1 MSDNKLCVCVE
12 LGMSALASLRR
23 LTELTIMG
31 PIAAAGSA
39 VGEWLVLVK
48 AAVQIPIDEQRILVE
63 AV

>member
-1 MSDNKLCVCVE
+1 MSDNKLCVGVE
-12 LGMSALASLRR
+12 LGMSALGSTRR

-31 PIAAAGSA
+31 PSAAAGSA

-48 AAVQIPIDEQRILVE
+48 AAVQNPIGERRILVE